1 MFVQKEE
8 VVTTASECTTRL
20 KQLTD
25 QLASERLVHDNELSE
40 LKQRL
45 LGRLNTVTMTCDG
58 QRLRDGGT
66 WATIMSSMCRSSF
79 INSLLYNCCHPDIVT
94 PDDV

>member
-8 VVTTASECTTRL
+8 IVTTASECTTRL

-25 QLASERLVHDNELSE
+25 QLASERRVHENELSE

-45 LGRLNTVTMTCDG
+45 LGRLNTVSMSCDG
-58 QRLRDGGT
+58 HRLREGGS
-66 WATIMSSMCRSSF
+66 WAAVMSSICRSSL

>member
-8 VVTTASECTTRL
+8 IVTTTSECTTRL
-20 KQLTD
+20 RQLTD
-25 QLASERLVHDNELSE
+25 QLANERLVHENEQSE

-45 LGRLNTVTMTCDG
+45 LGRLNTVTVSCDG
-58 QRLRDGGT
+58 ERLREGGT
-66 WATIMSSMCRSSF
+66 WAAVMSLICRSSF
-79 INSLLYNCCHPDIVT
+79 VNSLMYNCCHPDIVT